1 MKVKS
6 RSFSESVYFHSIVQ
20 RLDGVIAL
28 YDGVKQRL
36 DHTTTTEGK
45 LFRYPILSEDSID
58 IFLTSES
65 YSQYTIL
72 AQIVDQTPNS

>member
-6 RSFSESVYFHSIVQ
+6 RSFSESVSFHSIVQ
-20 RLDGVIAL
+20 RIDGVITL
-28 YDGVKQRL
+28 YDGVKQSV
-36 DHTTTTEGK
+36 DHTITAEGK

-58 IFLTSES
+58 VFLATET

-72 AQIVDQTPNS
+72 AQIVDQTQNS